1 MLEISVRTRNVVRII
16 VGNEVL
22 LRGDIPVKQMIA
34 YLDMVQAQTDIPV
47 STAEPPYIWRKYPEL
62 VKHVDYIA
70 VHLLPYWDGV
80 PVDTALDHAIN
91 KYNALKALYP
101 DKRIVISEVG
111 WPSNGRTMRDAVASD
126 ANEATFLRRFLA
138 HAEQENYTYYIMEAF
153 DQPWKREI
161 EGEVGAYWGVYDV
174 QRRPKFQFTEPIV
187 KIPEWP
193 VLAGISVVIALV
205 IFALL
210 LIDSRHLGARGRGF
224 LALVTYAAATIAV
237 WIIYDYTHQYLTL
250 TGIVVDVVPSAGPQA
265 PTWSGLEAD
274 SPTGTPE
281 PAGRRSG
288 PAPDGPVTTP
298 TASRGG

>member
-1 MLEISVRTRNVVRII
+1 
-16 VGNEVL
+16 
-22 LRGDIPVKQMIA
+22 
-34 YLDMVQAQTDIPV
+34 
-47 STAEPPYIWRKYPEL
+47 
-62 VKHVDYIA
+62 
-70 VHLLPYWDGV
+70 
-80 PVDTALDHAIN
+80 
-91 KYNALKALYP
+91 
-101 DKRIVISEVG
+101 
-111 WPSNGRTMRDAVASD
+111 
-126 ANEATFLRRFLA
+126 
-138 HAEQENYTYYIMEAF
+138 MEAF

-250 TGIVVDVVPSAGPQA
+250 TGIVVGILLALGMIGVIVVLLAEAHEWAEALWTMQHRRLFRPAEGPRI
-265 PTWSGLEAD
+265 GL
-274 SPTGTPE
+274 G
-281 PAGRRSG
+281 
-288 PAPDGPVTTP
+288 V
-298 TASRGG
+298 